1 MIVKC
6 ESCLRFFVQPPFSGQ
21 FRLFIA
27 RTALLYRNFIGY
39 FIVKKIGGKSKKMS
53 LLDNIK
59 GAAFN
64 QFIEVIEWLDDSGN
78 TIVYRFPVQG
88 QEIKNGA
95 QLIVRESQA
104 AVFVHEG
111 QIADVFGAGKYTI
124 DGGNAPILSKLGAWK
139 FGFNS
144 PFKSEVY
151 FVNTKQFTDMK
162 WGTSNPI
169 MLRDNDF
176 GIVRLRAFG
185 GYAMR
190 VADPGEFV
198 KQIAGTNAQF
208 QTENI
213 DEQLKRSIVVE
224 FSDALGELKIPALDL
239 AAQYKELGETIRAK
253 INEDFRAFGLEVT
266 KFYLENVSLPPEVEA
281 AMDKRASMGAL
292 GDANRYMQF
301 QAADAMRDAAQNEG
315 GGAGLGAGLGAG
327 FAVGN
332 QMAGAFGGAQNQTPQ
347 GGGGQ
352 QANTIPCPN
361 CGKPN
366 QTGAKFCAECGGKME
381 IAKVPCVKCGA
392 ELREGAKF
400 CSECGSTQEKQK
412 CANCQAELAP
422 GAKFC
427 PECGTKTAE

>member
-1 MIVKC
+1 MGIWDKVKS
-6 ESCLRFFVQPPFSGQ
+6 E
-21 FRLFIA
+21 
-27 RTALLYRNFIGY
+27 AL
-39 FIVKKIGGKSKKMS
+39 
-53 LLDNIK
+53 
-59 GAAFN
+59 N
-64 QFIEVIEWLDDSGN
+64 QFIEVIEWLDDSKD
-78 TIVYRFPVQG
+78 TILYRFPVQG

-104 AVFVHEG
+104 AVFVFEG
-111 QIADVFGAGKYTI
+111 QAADVFGPGKYTI
-124 DGGNAPILSKLGAWK
+124 DGGNTPILSKLGAWK
-139 FGFNS
+139 YGFNS

-185 GYAMR
+185 AYSMR
-190 VADPGEFV
+190 VADPSTFIKEV
-198 KQIAGTNAQF
+198 AGTNATF
-208 QTENI
+208 DTEDI
-213 DEQLKRSIVVE
+213 DVQLKRAIVTE
-224 FSDALGELKIPALDL
+224 FSDALGEMKIPALDL
-239 AAQYKELGETIRAK
+239 AAQYKEIGETIREK
-253 INEDFRAFGLEVT
+253 INNDFKDYGLEVT
-266 KFYLENVSLPPEVEA
+266 KFYVENVSLPKEVEE

-292 GDANRYMQF
+292 GDAQTYAQF

-332 QMAGAFGGAQNQTPQ
+332 QMANAF
-347 GGGGQ
+347 GGGQ
-352 QANTIPCPN
+352 QQGGGQQTAASTVACPS

-366 QTGAKFCAECGGKME
+366 VPDAKFCAECGGKME

-400 CSECGSTQEKQK
+400 CSECGSSQEKEK
-412 CANCQAELAP
+412 CVKCQAELAP

-427 PECGTKTAE
+427 ADCGTPVAEAAPEA